1 MRRKRLRG
9 TTKVSVGIVKAELGR
24 AGQALAQLYPMG
36 FSLLWKA
43 PLVLALVMIPEFIQ
57 HIVEIRIGMFDS
69 REAFLARQFDGTR
82 MAVGYLKIAGLILA
96 ILAAARFWATR
107 KRRIAWYQLAGIDW
121 RRFALGF
128 LLFMLVPAAP
138 TLFESQIGKSNV
150 EVAGI
155 LVSILLLPALFLML
169 AGLFGD
175 GTTSSRDM
183 WRRSW
188 PWAVLLALLVVLAFV
203 PAQWLHGLNHDWAV
217 GAHPV
222 LVWTLMIVD
231 TLVVGLLAGLTGTA
245 LYLGYAAFRDEMEPA
260 RRSSRA

>member
-1 MRRKRLRG
+1 MRRKRLRRAP
-9 TTKVSVGIVKAELGR
+9 KVSGAIIKAELGR
-24 AGQALAQLYPMG
+24 AGQALVRLYPMG
-36 FSLLWKA
+36 ISLLWKA
-43 PLVLALVMIPEFIQ
+43 PLVLALVMVPEFIQ
-57 HIVEIRIGMFDS
+57 HVVEIQIGMFDS
-69 REAFLARQFDGTR
+69 REAFRARQFDETR
-82 MAVGYLKIAGLILA
+82 MAIGYLKIAGLVLA

-107 KRRIAWYQLAGIDW
+107 RRRIAWYSWSGIDW

-138 TLFESQIGKSNV
+138 ALFESRLGKSNA

-155 LVSILLLPALFLML
+155 LVSILMLPALFLML

-175 GTTSSRDM
+175 RTTSSRDM

-188 PWAVLLALLVVLAFV
+188 PWAVLLALLIVLAFV

-222 LVWTLMIVD
+222 LLWTLMIMD
-231 TLVVGLLAGLTGTA
+231 SLVVGLLAGLSGTA
-245 LYLGYAAFRDEMEPA
+245 LFIGYAAFRDEIG
-260 RRSSRA
+260 RSRHGRKA